1 LLLTS
6 SPILSFSGL
15 HLTTLL
21 TEDIEESEMRERA
34 LAADVGVYPLS
45 RLGMSARPKGLL
57 FGFGNIPLTLI
68 RDGLARLTAVFAD
81 HNFVRTIRGT
91 GKTSSLQP
99 FMDDPPRGRLAWRT
113 SRRAPSRISR
123 MGRERKHG
131 DRSLRIAGA
140 DSMTVATLTASRRAV
155 SLS

>member
-1 LLLTS
+1 
-6 SPILSFSGL
+6 
-15 HLTTLL
+15 
-21 TEDIEESEMRERA
+21 MRERA

-81 HNFVRTIRGT
+81 HNLCEQYAARVKRLRCSPSWTIRRAAGW
-91 GKTSSLQP
+91 
-99 FMDDPPRGRLAWRT
+99 RGGPAAALLVAFLEWG
-113 SRRAPSRISR
+113 I
-123 MGRERKHG
+123 
-131 DRSLRIAGA
+131 
-140 DSMTVATLTASRRAV
+140 ATLTASRRAV